1 MPVTPACAPHF
12 LTDFLPQLPIPLPGA
27 PEKGSVIL
35 GRGMSFPALLRQVF
49 NVSLY
54 LDCRGPVGSLTQQVW
69 DHPVAPSVLHGA
81 HIQSE
86 LTGWAQ
92 GESLQVDGAGIKG
105 FRPAVPPLR
114 APL

>member
-1 MPVTPACAPHF
+1 M
-12 LTDFLPQLPIPLPGA
+12 
-27 PEKGSVIL
+27 IL
-35 GRGMSFPALLRQVF
+35 GQGMSFPAPLRQVF
-49 NVSLY
+49 NVSLH
-54 LDCRGPVGSLTQQVW
+54 LDGRGPVGSLTQQVW